1 MRRTSTSASASCNFF
16 VIALSLRDGQAPS
29 LLDRAR
35 GVRDVTRKPN
45 DVGHDGACIVQTESA
60 PSLQYLDRFGEQPL
74 LFGRSSRRAA
84 PALAVRTWPQPCLD
98 CGPID
103 RAVLAQAVAALD
115 CNHET
120 DMPATTVT
128 TYPQTVHPLE
138 QFDLGFIEHS
148 ACPCPSDACQYFVR
162 FSRPPQGVVDLSHA
176 VVLGNEERTHPLYP
190 FIAPAPR
197 FNVIDGPR
205 AMHPFRLRRG
215 LGNAP
220 ARTSASSS
228 LSESPVRSHTW
239 CSSSTGAPGAFTPHP
254 ESGPPSAPR
263 CR

>member
-1 MRRTSTSASASCNFF
+1 MARST
-16 VIALSLRDGQAPS
+16 
-29 LLDRAR
+29 
-35 GVRDVTRKPN
+35 
-45 DVGHDGACIVQTESA
+45 
-60 PSLQYLDRFGEQPL
+60 PL
-74 LFGRSSRRAA
+74 KESRRAA

-98 CGPID
+98 RGPID

-115 CNHET
+115 RNHET

-138 QFDLGFIEHS
+138 QFNSGFIERS

-220 ARTSASSS
+220 ARTSASSR
-228 LSESPVRSHTW
+228 LRESPVRSHTW
-239 CSSSTGAPGAFTPHP
+239 CSSSTDAGGRAHTAPRTPAAAGA
-254 ESGPPSAPR
+254 SAPVTNR
-263 CR
+263 PHRAITGRRRSSRSVRT

>member
-1 MRRTSTSASASCNFF
+1 MLNT
-16 VIALSLRDGQAPS
+16 LLAPS

-74 LFGRSSRRAA
+74 LFGRTAGRAA
-84 PALAVRTWPQPCLD
+84 PALAVRTGPQPFPD
-98 CGPID
+98 RGPIN
-103 RAVLAQAVAALD
+103 RAVLAQAVAAIVR
-115 CNHET
+115 NHET
-120 DMPATTVT
+120 DMPVTTVT

-138 QFDLGFIEHS
+138 QFDFGFIERS
-148 ACPCPSDACQYFVR
+148 ACPWPSDACQYFVG
-162 FSRPPQGVVDLSHA
+162 FSRPPQGVVDLSRA

-215 LGNAP
+215 LRNAP
-220 ARTSASSS
+220 ARTSASSR
-228 LSESPVRSHTW
+228 LRESPVRSHTW
-239 CSSSTGAPGAFTPHP
+239 CSSSRGAAGALTPHP

-263 CR
+263 RR